1 MESFKEVFVQMAIG
15 YAEYVKSKIETR
27 NQNKA
32 TTKNG
37 TSADDYANS
46 EDMVLMNEVRTV
58 NVIATTLTRMNA
70 SKKENYEVYSTN

>member
-1 MESFKEVFVQMAIG
+1 MESFKEVFAQMAIG

-27 NQNKA
+27 NQSKA
-32 TTKNG
+32 VTKNG
-37 TSADDYANS
+37 TSVDDYANS

-70 SKKENYEVYSTN
+70 SKKEDYEVYSTN